1 MALHDLLHEVA
12 RIYDPTGVASAE
24 RPDCALLWGVEELI
38 DLPLPEGCSA
48 VGYAGKGNMAR
59 VPWIGVFREDVNT
72 DPKKG
77 LYLAYLFDADRKT
90 VTLSLQQ
97 GVSEAAKPQHYGT
110 GRKLHDYLDERGTP
124 YRLALPPRLARDWQ
138 DGVSLDS
145 ASLGWRPR
153 AYEHADIA
161 ARRYDL
167 ANLPPE
173 GELAQ
178 HLAEAVVLLS
188 HAAAVD
194 RCFADVEFPTADE
207 PTAFFAGGHKTSLEG
222 SEPGAFQPGNS
233 DGYWVTVQGGRERR
247 TRDHE
252 RLVSEF
258 AAHAAAC
265 SYEPINTSIGYRDL
279 ILRAEGSS
287 LEWLVEA
294 KQISPGKHRAS
305 VREAVAQLFEYR
317 HQYYR
322 LAEGAREDPHLLAVF
337 SAPIG
342 SFGPY
347 LETLGIAAVWPT
359 GDGPVS
365 WSGTHTAIAWGL
377 VPDA

>member
-1 MALHDLLHEVA
+1 MALHDLLQEVA

-24 RPDCALLWGVEELI
+24 RPDCALLWGVEQLS
-38 DLPLPEGCSA
+38 DLPLPESCSA

-59 VPWIGVFREDVNT
+59 VPWIGVFHEDVNT

-97 GVSEAAKPQHYGT
+97 GVSEAAKSQNYGT
-110 GRKLHDYLDERGTP
+110 GRRLHDYLKERGTP
-124 YRLALPPRLARDWQ
+124 YRLALPPQLARDWQ
-138 DGVSLDS
+138 DGVNLDS
-145 ASLGWRPR
+145 ADLGWRPR

-161 ARRYDL
+161 ARRYDI
-167 ANLPPE
+167 ASLPSE
-173 GELAQ
+173 EVLAQ
-178 HLAEAVVLLS
+178 HLEQAVLLLS

-194 RCFADVEFPTADE
+194 RYFADVEFPTADE
-207 PTAFFAGGHKTSLEG
+207 PTVFLAGGHTSPEG
-222 SEPGAFQPGNS
+222 DGQGTFLPGNS
-233 DGYWVTVQGGRERR
+233 EGYWVTLEGGSRR
-247 TRDHE
+247 RKRDHE
-252 RLVSEF
+252 RLLSEF

-287 LEWLVEA
+287 IEWLVEA
-294 KQISPGKHRAS
+294 KQVPTGGHRAA

-317 HQYYR
+317 HAYYR
-322 LAEGAREDPHLLAVF
+322 LADGADPHLLAVF

-342 SFGPY
+342 AFGPY

-359 GDGPVS
+359 GNDPGSWDG
-365 WSGTHTAIAWGL
+365 TFTAIAWGL
-377 VPDA
+377 VPNA